1 MTTEFAKTPRWS
13 VSTKQRVRARSLRIN
28 FTNAERIIWSALRAH
43 RMDGASFRRQT
54 PIGPYIVDFVC
65 HAARLVIEIDGG
77 QHFES
82 KEEQRDARRDA
93 YLIGRGLRVL
103 RFNNHEVMS
112 NRQGVLETI
121 AAAIEHAPSLSL
133 QPKSDISDFGRLRVA
148 ELGFTRVRLQ
158 AGEGTHLAYGTM
170 MHSPQMKKMP

>member
-1 MTTEFAKTPRWS
+1 
-13 VSTKQRVRARSLRIN
+13 
-28 FTNAERIIWSALRAH
+28 
-43 RMDGASFRRQT
+43 
-54 PIGPYIVDFVC
+54 VDFVC
-65 HAARLVIEIDGG
+65 HAARLVVEIDGG

-93 YLIGRGLRVL
+93 YLIGRGFRVL

-133 QPKSDISDFGRLRVA
+133 PRKRGRGHIQRMA
-148 ELGFTRVRLQ
+148 R
-158 AGEGTHLAYGTM
+158 
-170 MHSPQMKKMP
+170 

>member
-1 MTTEFAKTPRWS
+1 MTTERAKTPRWY

-43 RMDGASFRRQT
+43 RMNGASFRRQT
-54 PIGPYIVDFVC
+54 PIGPFIVDFVC
-65 HAARLVIEIDGG
+65 QAARLVVEIDGG

-93 YLIGRGLRVL
+93 YLISRGFRVL

-133 QPKSDISDFGRLRVA
+133 PRKRGRGHTQRMA
-148 ELGFTRVRLQ
+148 
-158 AGEGTHLAYGTM
+158 
-170 MHSPQMKKMP
+170 

>member
-1 MTTEFAKTPRWS
+1 MTTEFAKTPRWH
-13 VSTKQRVRARSLRIN
+13 VSTKQRVRARSLRAN

-43 RMDGASFRRQT
+43 RMNGASFRRQT
-54 PIGPYIVDFVC
+54 PIGPYIVDFAC

-93 YLIGRGLRVL
+93 YLTGKGFRVL
-103 RFNNHEVMS
+103 RFNNHDVMS

-133 QPKSDISDFGRLRVA
+133 PRKRGRGPTERAALTCRYWSV
-148 ELGFTRVRLQ
+148 FR
-158 AGEGTHLAYGTM
+158 
-170 MHSPQMKKMP
+170 